1 MLMEVLSE
9 VSSRPKNSSECLHG
23 FLHIPLF
30 SVNLYHLF
38 VMRCLTMSSFPNR
51 QLMSDRS
58 VISRFILKFSASLF
72 TVVCALA
79 YLSTTGFV
87 ISSLTPSE
95 SWAQD
100 YSGDVQSLNDSELNI
115 MADLIASL
123 ADEKKKALKEAKE
136 ELERRKARL
145 LRLEENVLRRYKALR
160 MLQEELSSAMKRNK
174 NDEDAPQE
182 DSATSAERKVA
193 RAQEIRKLAKSF
205 ESMKPAAAAQVIEVM
220 DDALVVDVLR
230 VVNPRKSGKILGA
243 LEPKTAARVS
253 ELMTNMRR
261 RK

>member
-1 MLMEVLSE
+1 
-9 VSSRPKNSSECLHG
+9 
-23 FLHIPLF
+23 
-30 SVNLYHLF
+30 
-38 VMRCLTMSSFPNR
+38 
-51 QLMSDRS
+51 
-58 VISRFILKFSASLF
+58 
-72 TVVCALA
+72 
-79 YLSTTGFV
+79 
-87 ISSLTPSE
+87 
-95 SWAQD
+95 
-100 YSGDVQSLNDSELNI
+100 

-123 ADEKKKALKEAKE
+123 ADEKKNALKEAKE

-160 MLQEELSSAMKRNK
+160 MLQEELSSAMKRNQ
-174 NDEDAPQE
+174 NEDDAPPE
-182 DSATSAERKVA
+182 DSATATERKLA

-220 DDALVVDVLR
+220 DDELVVDVLR

>member
-1 MLMEVLSE
+1 
-9 VSSRPKNSSECLHG
+9 
-23 FLHIPLF
+23 
-30 SVNLYHLF
+30 
-38 VMRCLTMSSFPNR
+38 MRYPVMSSFSNR
-51 QLMSDRS
+51 QLMSDRP
-58 VISRFILKFSASLF
+58 VISRFTLTLSAGLL
-72 TVVCALA
+72 TLVLA
-79 YLSTTGFV
+79 AVSLST
-87 ISSLTPSE
+87 PSA
-95 SWAQD
+95 SWAQE
-100 YSGDVQSLNDSELNI
+100 YSGDVQSLTDSELNI

-123 ADEKKKALKEAKE
+123 ADEKKNALKEAKE

-160 MLQEELSSAMKRNK
+160 MLQEELSSAMKRNQ
-174 NDEDAPQE
+174 NEDDAPPE
-182 DSATSAERKVA
+182 DSATATERKLA

-220 DDALVVDVLR
+220 DDELVVDVLR

>member
-1 MLMEVLSE
+1 
-9 VSSRPKNSSECLHG
+9 
-23 FLHIPLF
+23 
-30 SVNLYHLF
+30 
-38 VMRCLTMSSFPNR
+38 MRYPIMSSLSNR
-51 QLMSDRS
+51 QLVSDRT
-58 VISRFILKFSASLF
+58 VTSRFTPSLSAGLSILACAVLCLSATSL
-72 TVVCALA
+72 
-79 YLSTTGFV
+79 
-87 ISSLTPSE
+87 LTPIFTPST

-160 MLQEELSSAMKRNK
+160 MLQEELLNAMKRNL
-174 NDEDAPQE
+174 NEEDTPAE
-182 DSATSAERKVA
+182 DSASSAERKIA
-193 RAQEIRKLAKSF
+193 RAQEVRKLAKSF

-220 DDALVVDVLR
+220 DDELVVDVLR

-243 LEPKTAARVS
+243 LEPKTAAKVS